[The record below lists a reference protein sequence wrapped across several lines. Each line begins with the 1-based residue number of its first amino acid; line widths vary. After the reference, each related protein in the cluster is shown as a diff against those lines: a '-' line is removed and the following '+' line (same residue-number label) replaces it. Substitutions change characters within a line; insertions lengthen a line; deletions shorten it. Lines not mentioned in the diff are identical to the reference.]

1 MVSGDGAAT
10 LTLDGFKAVAV
21 GGVEAELSASV
32 IATSSPDAL
41 ASRTCSLN
49 LIVYCED
56 VDDAAAVSATVDH
69 IARAHPIRS
78 VILLLDPRADAA
90 SVRAW
95 VKAGCTESV
104 PDQTLC
110 SEEIVLATNPDG
122 ALRLAS
128 AVQSVLSPDLPVV
141 LWWRGGSPFLM
152 RLFKGLTPLVDKI
165 VVDSIL
171 FGDGPAALDTLQRLD
186 GVAAAI
192 SLSDMNWERTASWR
206 TTLAACFDDAAVLEL
221 LADLNRCEITF
232 SLGEAQSNVPSARS
246 LLLAGWLV
254 SRLPSIAGHG
264 DVRGRSSWASPGAI
278 VELKLTSTKHRA
290 AVVIAWASRSSGI
303 EAAAFDRC
311 GARIRAWRF
320 SPDPE
325 DEDELLHRCVD
336 SLARD
341 RLLHAALQAG

>member
-1 MVSGDGAAT
+1 MVSGDGAAAVT
-10 LTLDGFKAVAV
+10 LGGFKTVAV
-21 GGVEAELSASV
+21 GGVEAELSARL
-32 IATSSPDAL
+32 AAASSPESL

-56 VDDAAAVSATVDH
+56 VDDAAAVAATVDH

-78 VILLLDPRADAA
+78 VTLLLDPRADAV

-95 VKAGCTESV
+95 VKAECAESA
-104 PDQTLC
+104 PDQALC

-122 ALRLAS
+122 APRLAS

-141 LWWRGGSPFLM
+141 LWWRGGSPFLV
-152 RLFKGLTPLVDKI
+152 RLFKGLAPLVDKI

-186 GVAAAI
+186 AAGI
-192 SLSDMNWERTASWR
+192 SLADMNWERTASWR

-221 LADLNRCEITF
+221 LRDLNRCEIVF
-232 SLGEAQSNVPSARS
+232 SLGEASSNVPSARS

-278 VELKLTSTKHRA
+278 VELKLTSTKNRA
-290 AVVIAWASRSSGI
+290 AVSIAWESRSSGI
-303 EAAAFDRC
+303 EAAAFDRS
-311 GARIRAWRF
+311 GARIRDWRF

-341 RLLHAALQAG
+341 LLLHAALQAG